1 MTMSQLQDLVTP
13 GASRDASS
21 TRSGAGAVKKASKI
35 AVSVAIVFALL
46 GAKTIWDR
54 ASHAN
59 ALERTTSEI
68 AKQYVTIVQPSMEPA
83 LRKVVLPGTLMGQT
97 ESPIYA
103 RSTGYVAHWYKDIGD
118 TVKQGE
124 LLATVETPEVDRQL
138 NQAQANRQQVQAGLG
153 LAETSAKRWQTLRSH
168 DAVSQQELD
177 EKQSALAQSQAD
189 LASANAEVGRLEE
202 LERFKSVVAPFA
214 GVVIRRNIDVG
225 ALVDAGSEGPGKE
238 LFMLARVDVL
248 KTYVYVPEAYSQRVR
263 EGQQVRVTLSELPG
277 QTFYGTVARTSDAI
291 DTTTRSMQIEVDLP
305 NPSGV
310 LKPGSYADV
319 ELDLPSAGAAVIPA
333 NALLFRAEG
342 LRVAVVG
349 ADGVVHLRPVTVGE
363 DYGTTLQILKG
374 VSATDRLVLNPP
386 DSLEDGQ
393 HVTVRKGAS

>member
-1 MTMSQLQDLVTP
+1 MSEIQDPVVT
-13 GASRDASS
+13 GTSRDASP
-21 TRSGAGAVKKASKI
+21 TRTGVGAVKKATKM
-35 AVSVAIVFALL
+35 AAMVAIAFAAL

-54 ASHAN
+54 ASRAN
-59 ALERTTSEI
+59 ALERTTTNI
-68 AKQYVTIVQPSMEPA
+68 AQQYVTIVRPSVEPA
-83 LRKVVLPGTLMGQT
+83 TRKVVLPGTLMGLT

-118 TVKQGE
+118 TVKEGE

-138 NQAQANRQQVQAGLG
+138 NQAQANRQQVEASLG
-153 LAETSAKRWQTLRSH
+153 LATTSAKRWQTLRSH

-189 LASANAEVGRLEE
+189 FASANAEVGRLQE
-202 LERFKSVVAPFA
+202 LEHFKSIVAPFA

-248 KTYVYVPEAYSQRVR
+248 KTYVYVPEAYSQRIR
-263 EGQQVRVTLSELPG
+263 EGQHVRVTLAELPG
-277 QTFYGTVARTSDAI
+277 QTFDGTVARTSDAI

-305 NPSGV
+305 NPNGV
-310 LKPGSYADV
+310 LKPGAYADV
-319 ELDLPSAGAAVIPA
+319 ELDLPSTGAAVIPA

-349 ADGVVHLRPVTVGE
+349 TDGVVHLRPVTVGE
-363 DYGTTLQILKG
+363 DYGTTLQILRG

-393 HVTVRKGAS
+393 RVTVRPRAS